1 MFDGRKAST
10 SSGLATGSLPQSN
23 PSRLTPLQHTSES
36 MQKEVNVLRTR
47 QRTVTTHPGPD
58 ASETDQ
64 SQNQAG
70 QTSDHQSSHR
80 RRLRP
85 SSSIIDPLKRKLGKS
100 SSQPLSAIS
109 YDSSLPPFNSAN
121 DDDLSPAAYTLKAHT
136 PPLEILPVPKQRNVS
151 DSLKSKFRRIMRL
164 DKRSQTTFP
173 AQHVPSKQFHFNVY
187 TPEEEME
194 RFGLA
199 HPDQAPPT
207 PPADQRN
214 DSMAGRQRYGTQSSN
229 TSAESQ
235 GERSRVTSWTDST
248 LDGNVRNNIVQKRL
262 SSIDELPSRKHQ
274 VTSSTHNIGS
284 VFSRTIAPAKRDQGR
299 STAGRS
305 SEDSQQLYDALTRE
319 ILHGGPPDRTSI
331 EVAVCGEPVPREPT
345 SLEVVSNGHA
355 YSNGY
360 IVVNKSPT
368 IRTVSPQSPVRSTIA
383 RSSGEIQKVVP
394 VETEGNSYYDADA
407 DVRARRH
414 QRAQNRWQQTLDGE
428 SPVASRALRASEES
442 NPYRLGSLPTS
453 PQSNYLPM
461 SIRHRAGNEDSA
473 DHHRPT
479 DSREHDRFAISPSV
493 YSREPG
499 AVSTRSNSPIP
510 NIGTVI
516 TVTGREVKRYSL
528 DSPPKEQRK
537 TSQIKTSHE

>member
-1 MFDGRKAST
+1 MLDDRKVST
-10 SSGLATGSLPQSN
+10 SSVPATSNITQTNSTRLASI
-23 PSRLTPLQHTSES
+23 QHTPEPV
-36 MQKEVNVLRTR
+36 QKDVNVLRTR
-47 QRTVTTHPGPD
+47 QRTISTRAGPD
-58 ASETDQ
+58 ASESDQ
-64 SQNQAG
+64 PFNQAG
-70 QTSDHQSSHR
+70 ESSDQQFSHR

-121 DDDLSPAAYTLKAHT
+121 DDDPSPASYTLKPRT
-136 PPLEILPVPKQRNVS
+136 PSLETLPVPKQRNVS
-151 DSLKSKFRRIMRL
+151 DSLKNKFRRILRL

-187 TPEEEME
+187 TPDEEME
-194 RFGLA
+194 RFGFA
-199 HPDQAPPT
+199 PPDRAPPT
-207 PPADQRN
+207 PPVDQRI
-214 DSMAGRQRYGTQSSN
+214 DSIAGHRRCSTQISG
-229 TSAESQ
+229 TSAESP

-248 LDGNVRNNIVQKRL
+248 VDGNVRNFMVQKRL
-262 SSIDELPSRKHQ
+262 SSVDELPSGQHQ
-274 VTSSTHNIGS
+274 VTSSTSTKGS
-284 VFSRTIAPAKRDQGR
+284 IFGKTVGLTKRKQGR
-299 STAGRS
+299 SEAGRS

-345 SLEVVSNGHA
+345 SLEEAGKGLA

-360 IVVNKSPT
+360 VAINKSPT
-368 IRTVSPQSPVRSTIA
+368 IRTVDPESPAKSTVIT
-383 RSSGEIQKVVP
+383 SSKEIQKAIP
-394 VETEGNSYYDADA
+394 AENEGNTYSDADI
-407 DVRARRH
+407 RARRH
-414 QRAQNRWQQTLDGE
+414 QRAQNRWHQTLDNE
-428 SPVASRALRASEES
+428 SPITSRALIASEES

-453 PQSNYLPM
+453 PQSTYLPM
-461 SIRHRAGNEDSA
+461 SVRHRDGNEDPFS
-473 DHHRPT
+473 HHRPT
-479 DSREHDRFAISPSV
+479 DSREHDRFTISPSV

-516 TVTGREVKRYSL
+516 TITGREVKRYSL

-537 TSQIKTSHE
+537 LSQVRTSHE